1 MKEYIN
7 CLTKD
12 NKLNELQKLLK
23 YLHCHSDYSNIR
35 LLDSTNKI
43 KDMILR
49 VVELGAKGFALTDH
63 ESLSGHVK
71 FLTIVEELK
80 NEGKIPQDFK
90 VILGNEIYLVDE
102 KTMRDDI
109 KDKGYTK
116 FYHHIL
122 LAKDKIG
129 HEILREL
136 STRAWTR
143 MFNYKG
149 LDRVPTFYSDLEEV
163 IGDKKGHLIG
173 STACLGSYFS
183 KLVLELE
190 SCEVEEEQLEIK
202 YKIDD
207 LMMWCIDIFGK
218 SNFFIEL
225 QPSSNE
231 EQVIYNKKAV
241 IIAEAYG
248 LKYIVTTDAH
258 YLKKED
264 RFIHEAY
271 LNSNEDEGGGRELA
285 DFYSTT
291 YFMSV
296 EEIFELMNYFDD
308 SIIENAI
315 LNTNYISEQIEDYTL
330 KQKQEIPKT
339 PIPNKE
345 EWYKNEELYKM
356 AMEYEHIKLLSELDL
371 YGDRLVNLALE
382 GFEKKIKEEDYRES
396 FKRMDLECKEIIG
409 ISKAKSEPVSA
420 YFTTMANNVDII
432 WEVAESIIP
441 PGRGSAGAFIINY
454 LIGITQ
460 VNPLKQGIE
469 MPHFRFITAERVDFP
484 DIDIDIS
491 SHKRNKAFNSL
502 KEYYQS
508 FGGDLVRVC
517 TFGTETSKSA
527 IQTAV
532 RGLKINSDIGLV
544 LSSLI
549 PIERGKVW
557 SLSDCYYGNIGKNRE
572 CVTEFKNIVDTYSEK
587 NLLEI
592 ALGIEGII
600 NKRSSHAC
608 GCVPTNS
615 TITKYNAIMRTPSG
629 ELVTQFD
636 LGDTELMG
644 LIKYDYLVT
653 KTASMIQIAFEMLI
667 KEGHIEWEGTLRKT
681 YDTYLHPDVLMDIKD
696 DKELWRL
703 LTDGKLISAFQFDS
717 GVGEQAIKLIEP
729 TRFIEAMSANNLMR
743 LMAEEG
749 KESPMITYKNNK
761 NNIELW
767 YKEMRD
773 FGLNEKEIRVLE
785 KYLRDDYGVCSDQE
799 TMMLMTMDENIAD
812 FGVVESNIVRKGV
825 AKKIGKVYEKAH
837 KLFYEWGLKLGTSK
851 AMLDYVWNI
860 QIAKQKGYG
869 FSKIHGVEYTWIL
882 VQQLALISKYPAIY
896 WNTAVLLLESGA
908 LDDTEDD
915 EANKTKEK
923 GTKYGE
929 VATAISKLQ
938 DKGVKI
944 ALPDINKAE
953 LGFTPFEKENEI
965 MFGLKGLIKIN
976 NDISKTIIE
985 NRPYSSLQDF
995 HDRLVEVKREV
1006 TLSTGKKQMKSLVS
1020 STQTIILIKAGAF
1033 DKLENKPRE
1042 EILEDYLK
1050 LLYPFKKEIN
1060 SNGFDRLEELGI
1072 IPEDYKIY
1080 IRYKNFKT
1088 FLETLPK
1095 VVEKVVTIV
1104 KKTGKEK
1111 ENRETWIKIE
1121 CEDDEMTDYTLNFIN
1136 EHFIEHMKEN
1146 IGYKYGD
1153 DGTMFIA
1160 YGTKKK
1166 GTILNVY
1173 EEYMRE
1179 FKKWTNSAECLDLY
1193 NKLNFDDV
1201 KNKLMKGNISTWE
1214 MESMSIYY
1222 SGHELKDIDFEK
1234 YGIVDF
1240 NTLPEEPI
1248 VVGYTQAKNS
1258 DIKYPKFDLVRI
1270 VGTVLDRDRNKHLV
1284 TLLTP
1289 NGVVNVKFYSG
1300 QFSFYDKTISES
1312 TEEGKKTV
1320 LEDGWFKRGNKILV
1334 TGFRRGD
1341 QFKPKKYSNSIYK
1354 HTVQL
1359 IEEVDNKELVLR
1371 SERVRVNE

>member
-1 MKEYIN
+1 MSYIN
-7 CLTKD
+7 CLTKE
-12 NKLNELQKLLK
+12 NKLNELQRIMY

-43 KDMILR
+43 KNMILR
-49 VVELGAKGFALTDH
+49 VVELGSKGFALTDH

-71 FLTIVEELK
+71 FLTAVEELK
-80 NEGKIPQDFK
+80 SEGKIPQDFK

-102 KTMRDDI
+102 NTMRNEI
-109 KDKGYTK
+109 KEKGYTK

-136 STRAWTR
+136 STRAWIR

-149 LDRVPTFYSDLEEV
+149 LDRVPTFYSDMEEV
-163 IGDKKGHLIG
+163 IGDRKGHLIG

-183 KLVLELE
+183 NLVLELE
-190 SCEVEEEQLEIK
+190 SCEDEEEQLEIK

-207 LMMWCIDIFGK
+207 LITWCIDIFGK
-218 SNFFIEL
+218 ENFFVEL

-231 EQVIYNKKAV
+231 EQVVYNKKAI
-241 IIAEAYG
+241 IIAAAYD

-258 YLKKED
+258 YIRKED

-315 LNTNYISEQIEDYTL
+315 INTAYISEQIEEYSL

-339 PIPNKE
+339 PIPDKE
-345 EWYKNEELYKM
+345 KWYRNEEIYNM
-356 AMEYEHIKLLSELDL
+356 AMEYEHVKLLSELDL

-382 GFEKKIKEEDYRES
+382 GFENKISKDEYKES
-396 FKRMDLECKEIIG
+396 FERMDLECKEIIG
-409 ISKAKSEPVSA
+409 ISKAKGEPVSA
-420 YFTTMANNVDII
+420 YFTTMVDNINII
-432 WEVAESIIP
+432 WEESECMIP
-441 PGRGSAGAFIINY
+441 PGRGSAGGYIINY

-469 MPHFRFITAERVDFP
+469 MPHFRFISAERPDYP

-491 SHKRNKAFNSL
+491 SHKRNKAFNVL
-502 KEYYQS
+502 RNYYQS

-527 IQTAV
+527 IQTAC
-532 RGLKINSDIGLV
+532 RGLGINSDIGLV

-549 PIERGKVW
+549 PIDRGAVW
-557 SLSDCYYGNIGKNRE
+557 SLSDCYYGNRDKGRE
-572 CVTEFKNIVDTYSEK
+572 VVTEFKNIVDTYTEK

-592 ALGIEGII
+592 ALGVEGLI

-608 GCVPTNS
+608 GAVPTNDK
-615 TITKYNAIMRTPSG
+615 ITKYNAIMRTPSG
-629 ELVTQFD
+629 ELVTQYD
-636 LGDTELMG
+636 LTDSEVTG
-644 LIKYDYLVT
+644 LVKYDFLNT
-653 KTASMIQIAFEMLI
+653 KTSAMIQIAFEMLI
-667 KEGHIEWEGTLRKT
+667 KEGHVKWQGSLRKT
-681 YDTYLHPDVLMDIKD
+681 YDKYLHPDVLGDVRD
-696 DKELWRL
+696 DKNVWKM

-717 GVGEQAIKLIEP
+717 GVGEQAIKLIQPE
-729 TRFIEAMSANNLMR
+729 TFIEALNCNNLMR

-749 KESPMITYKNNK
+749 KEQPLNIYKNHK
-761 NNIELW
+761 ENIDLW
-767 YKEMRD
+767 YEEMKEY
-773 FGLNEKEIRVLE
+773 GLSDKEVKIAEKHLL
-785 KYLRDDYGVCSDQE
+785 KDYGVCSTQE
-799 TMMLMTMDENIAD
+799 GMMLLTMDENISN
-812 FGVVESNIVRKGV
+812 FGVVESNLVRKAI
-825 AKKIGKVYEKAH
+825 AKKKGKLYDKAH
-837 KLFYEWGLKLGTSK
+837 DLFYEWGLKLGTSK
-851 AMLDYVWNI
+851 TFLDYIWNV
-860 QIAKQKGYG
+860 QIAMQKGYG
-869 FSKIHGVEYTWIL
+869 FSVIHSDEYTWIL

-915 EANKTKEK
+915 VQNKTKEK

-944 ALPDINKAE
+944 SLPDINKAE

-985 NRPYSSLQDF
+985 NRPYSSLKDF
-995 HDRLVEVKREV
+995 HNRLVEVKREV
-1006 TLSTGKKQMKSLVS
+1006 IGSTGKKQMKSLVS

-1033 DKLENKPRE
+1033 DRLENKPRE
-1042 EILEDYLK
+1042 KILEDYLK
-1050 LLYPFKKEIN
+1050 LLYPLKKEISA
-1060 SNGFDRLEELGI
+1060 SNFDRIEELGI

-1080 IRYKNFKT
+1080 IRYKNFKN
-1088 FLETLPK
+1088 FIESLPK
-1095 VVEKVVTIV
+1095 ITEESVSIV
-1104 KKTGKEK
+1104 KKTGEEK
-1111 ENRETWIKIE
+1111 IVKQVWLKID
-1121 CEDDEMTDYTLNFIN
+1121 CSDDEMTDYTLNFIN

-1146 IGYKYGD
+1146 VGYKYTE
-1153 DGTMFIA
+1153 DGTMLIA
-1160 YGTKKK
+1160 YNTKKK

-1173 EEYMRE
+1173 EEYMLE
-1179 FKKWTNSAECLDLY
+1179 FKKWTNSKECLDLY
-1193 NKLNFDDV
+1193 NKLNFDEI
-1201 KNKLMKGNISTWE
+1201 KNKYMNGSISKWE

-1234 YGIVDF
+1234 YGIIDF

-1248 VVGYTQAKNS
+1248 VVGYTKAKNS
-1258 DIKYPKFDLVRI
+1258 DIKYPKFELVRI
-1270 VGTVLDRDRNKHLV
+1270 VGTVLDRDRNKHSV

-1289 NGVVNVKFYSG
+1289 TGVVNIKFYSG

-1320 LEDGWFKRGNKILV
+1320 LEDGWFKRGNRILV

-1359 IEEVDNKELVLR
+1359 IEEVDGKELVLR
-1371 SERVRVNE
+1371 SERIRVSE